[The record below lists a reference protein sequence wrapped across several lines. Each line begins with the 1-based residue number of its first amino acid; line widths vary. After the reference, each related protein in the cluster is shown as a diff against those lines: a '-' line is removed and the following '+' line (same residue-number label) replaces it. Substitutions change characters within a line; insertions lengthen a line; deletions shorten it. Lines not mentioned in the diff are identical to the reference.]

1 MYSQHHS
8 LLTSLEQ
15 SEVAAKAL
23 QYGISVLFID
33 GFMAQYVYTMH
44 RVGKVVP
51 PKRQI
56 LRDISLSF
64 FPGAKIGVLGL
75 NGSGKSTL
83 LKIMAGVD
91 KEIEGEAVPMSGLNI
106 GYLEQ
111 EPKLNAEHTVRQ
123 AVEEGLGA
131 VMAAKKRLDEVYA
144 AYAEPDADFDKL
156 AAEQAEL
163 EAVIA
168 AAASSGSDDMETQM
182 EIAADA
188 LRLPPWEANVGK
200 LSGGEKRR
208 VALCRLL
215 LSKPDM
221 LLLDEPTNHLDAESV
236 EWLEQFLA
244 KFPGTVVGVT
254 HDRYFLDNA
263 AEWILELDR
272 GHGIP
277 WKGNYS
283 SWLEQ
288 KNDRLKQEESTESAR
303 QKTIKKELEWVRQNA
318 KGRQAKAKARMTRFE
333 ELSSHEYQKRN
344 ETQEIFIPVAERLGN
359 DAIEFVNVTK
369 AFGDKLL
376 MDNVSFRVPPG
387 AIVGIIGP
395 NGAGKST
402 LFRMIAG
409 QDTPDSGE
417 VKIGQTVKIAFV
429 DQSRD
434 SLPDAKTVFDSIA
447 DGADILTVGR
457 FEMPARAYLGR
468 FNFKGA
474 DQGKQVGQLSGGERG
489 RLHLAKT
496 LITGGNVLLLD
507 EPSNDLDVE
516 TLRALEDALLEFAGS
531 IMVISHDRWFL
542 DRIATH
548 ILSFEGD
555 SQVVFFDGNYQEYE
569 ADKKRRLGEA
579 GAAPKRI
586 RYKALR

>member
-1 MYSQHHS
+1 
-8 LLTSLEQ
+8 
-15 SEVAAKAL
+15 
-23 QYGISVLFID
+23 
-33 GFMAQYVYTMH
+33 MAQYVYTMNK
-44 RVGKVVP
+44 VGKIVP

-56 LRDISLSF
+56 LKDISLSF

-83 LKIMAGVD
+83 LKIMAGID
-91 KEIEGEAVPMSGLNI
+91 KDIQGEAVPMPGLNI
-106 GYLEQ
+106 GYLPQ
-111 EPKLNAEHTVRQ
+111 EPQLDPEQTVRQ
-123 AVEEGLGA
+123 AVEGGLGEA
-131 VMAAKKRLDEVYA
+131 FEAQAKLDAVYA
-144 AYAEPDADFDKL
+144 AYAEEGADFDAL
-156 AAEQAEL
+156 AAEQARL
-163 EAVIA
+163 EDILATA
-168 AAASSGSDDMETQM
+168 GDGNLDLQLEM
-182 EIAADA
+182 AADA
-188 LRLPPWEANVGK
+188 LRLPPWDAKIGV

-236 EWLEQFLA
+236 DWLEQFLQR
-244 KFPGTVVGVT
+244 FPGTVVGIT

-288 KNDRLKQEESTESAR
+288 KGDRLKQEEATESSR
-303 QKTIKKELEWVRQNA
+303 QKTIAKELEWVRQNP
-318 KGRQAKAKARMTRFE
+318 KGRQAKSKARLARFN
-333 ELSSHEYQKRN
+333 ELSEHEYQKRN

-359 DAIEFVNVTK
+359 EVIEFKNVSK
-369 AFGDKLL
+369 SFGDRMLI
-376 MDNVSFRVPPG
+376 DNLSFRIPAG

-402 LFRMIAG
+402 LFKMITG
-409 QDTPDSGE
+409 KEQPDSGE
-417 VKIGQTVKIAFV
+417 VVLGTTARVSIV

-434 SLPDAKTVFDSIA
+434 SLSDQKTVFEDVSG
-447 DGADILTVGR
+447 GADILTVGR
-457 FEMPARAYLGR
+457 FEMPSRAYLGR
-468 FNFKGA
+468 FNFKGG
-474 DQGKQVGQLSGGERG
+474 DQQKIVGNLSGGERG

-496 LITGGNVLLLD
+496 LLQGGNVLLLD

-531 IMVISHDRWFL
+531 VMVISHDRWFL

-548 ILSFEGD
+548 ILAFEGE
-555 SQVVFFDGNYQEYE
+555 SQVSFFDGNYQEYE
-569 ADKKRRLGEA
+569 ADKRKRLGEE
-579 GAAPKRI
+579 GAKPKRI
-586 RYKALR
+586 RYKPVTR

>member
-1 MYSQHHS
+1 
-8 LLTSLEQ
+8 
-15 SEVAAKAL
+15 
-23 QYGISVLFID
+23 
-33 GFMAQYVYTMH
+33 MAQYVYTMN
-44 RVGKVVP
+44 RVGKIVP

-91 KEIEGEAVPMSGLNI
+91 KDIEGEAIPMPGLNI
-106 GYLEQ
+106 GYLPQ
-111 EPKLNAEHTVRQ
+111 EPQLNPGHTVRES
-123 AVEEGLGA
+123 VEEGLGEVFTA
-131 VMAAKKRLDEVYA
+131 RKRLDEVYA
-144 AYAEPDADFDKL
+144 EYAEPDADFDKL

-163 EAVIA
+163 EAIIA
-168 AAASSGSDDMETQM
+168 AAATSGADDIEHQM

-188 LRLPPWEANVGK
+188 LRLPAWDAMVGH

-236 EWLEQFLA
+236 EWLEQFLQ
-244 KFPGTVVGVT
+244 KFPGTVVAVT

-277 WKGNYS
+277 WRGNYS

-288 KNDRLKQEESTESAR
+288 KGNRLQQEEAAESAR
-303 QKTIKKELEWVRQNA
+303 QKTIKKELEWVRQNP
-318 KGRQAKAKARMTRFE
+318 KGRQAKSKARLARFE

-359 DAIEFVNVTK
+359 EVIEFVNVSK
-369 AFGDKLL
+369 AFGDRLL
-376 MDNVSFRVPPG
+376 IDDLSFKVPPG

-409 QDTPDSGE
+409 QEQPDSGE
-417 VKIGQTVKIAFV
+417 VKIGQTANISFV
-429 DQSRD
+429 DQSREALSND
-434 SLPDAKTVFDSIA
+434 KNVFDFISN
-447 DGADILTVGR
+447 GADLLTVGK

-468 FNFKGA
+468 FNFKGS
-474 DQGKQVGQLSGGERG
+474 DQNKMVGQLSGGERG
-489 RLHLAKT
+489 RLHLAAT
-496 LITGGNVLLLD
+496 LIKGGNVLLLD

-548 ILSFEGD
+548 ILAFEGD

-569 ADKKRRLGEA
+569 ADKKRRLGEE
-579 GAAPKRI
+579 GAKPKRI
-586 RYKALR
+586 RYKALK